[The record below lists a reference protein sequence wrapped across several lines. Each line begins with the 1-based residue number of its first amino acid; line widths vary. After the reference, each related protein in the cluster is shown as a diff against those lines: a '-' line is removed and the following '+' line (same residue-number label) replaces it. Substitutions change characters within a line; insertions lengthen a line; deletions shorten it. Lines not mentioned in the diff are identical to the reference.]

1 MGEITVRFLSRTVP
15 AVTFPGSRKWSGAL
29 ASLSRHERSARRR
42 AMALLLGL
50 RGIPPFYFSFV
61 ALQRVS
67 NVPFDFLL
75 FNTHVLVT

>member
-1 MGEITVRFLSRTVP
+1 
-15 AVTFPGSRKWSGAL
+15 
-29 ASLSRHERSARRR
+29 
-42 AMALLLGL
+42 MALLLGL

>member
-1 MGEITVRFLSRTVP
+1 VSCTVL
-15 AVTFPGSRKWSGAL
+15 AMTFPGSRKWSGTP
-29 ASLSRHERSARRR
+29 ASLSRHEHSARRH

-50 RGIPPFYFSFV
+50 WGIPPFYFSFV